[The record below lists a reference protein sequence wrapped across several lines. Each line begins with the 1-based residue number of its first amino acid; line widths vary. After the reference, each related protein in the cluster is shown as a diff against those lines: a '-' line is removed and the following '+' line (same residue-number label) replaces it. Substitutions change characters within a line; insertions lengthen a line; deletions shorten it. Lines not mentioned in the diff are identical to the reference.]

1 MAIEQLGE
9 SLLAEARKKSKKQER
24 KAKVFTGLM
33 LGIQA
38 GNWYLRNRAKKRAE
52 QFWTSNEGLLDQR
65 AKQFNAGVDF
75 YNNHNNMLKEYGS
88 AVDPETNE
96 NWVNALTQ
104 QRMKQYQDKYSD
116 LYNSSNQE
124 DKMKF
129 NEITS
134 QYLKDDVEAYRQ
146 QLEGYADFR
155 NIDTSS
161 RKESKEA
168 YLKPLKDKLNKGLE
182 IINKQD
188 NIGGWMLGGIN
199 LKSEPVKLETSQTE
213 VMLPAGFSDV
223 DKKELDNL
231 LANTLSDM
239 QKVKATYQMEEIP
252 EIQLK
257 ALMKKEPVPK
267 ITVDIDN
274 DLKNAMSAVYEEIDF
289 GDNTGNFKASDFKIK
304 VGEADLNV
312 GDFLNEFEFP
322 NGKVLSKQDKKQ
334 ILDDALFIAD
344 YNYKIWKMGAEKSGV
359 GPLAIPEGGKKYFVD
374 EALREVI
381 GTDLTY
387 KAGKGG
393 ILGFWD
399 TEAREG
405 TYNRQAR
412 RDYINKILEKDT
424 IDIPDPKDR
433 GNIINV
439 STDEIK
445 TNLNITSDNAE
456 QNPLDTPKPREFN
469 EQNLMAVLNDTNF
482 KKLSKSEQG
491 KVFSGWIAK
500 YPESS
505 SRIVEIANNYSKDSD
520 MTRVDGTKKSA
531 QGFVGPIKNNVT
543 GQTMTEVS
551 IQFDDVLDGQ
561 PIPVLVP
568 TLSDDEIKTLQ
579 NMEIEGNAKNIPQSI
594 KDKAIEHAE
603 NRVEQGLSPFYQDGE
618 QQISLSQ
625 QEMVDKFGI
634 VSKGRSPEEIDDM
647 LRTMLRQGNDLTNE
661 EFDTLLNYF
670 TVKQIPVTSDSLLEK
685 PIPSDASSK
694 YISQVKERLKKGQV
708 ESMEMVEPL
717 KLIGADEESVRNRVI
732 TRAEKYLAGETPMFS
747 STEFNKW
754 LKEIKNIKATDLDKK
769 DKPRYVKEFLEFIKQ

>member
-52 QFWTSNEGLLDQR
+52 QFWASNQGLLDQR
-65 AKQFNAGVDF
+65 ASQFNAGVNF
-75 YNNHNNMLKEYGS
+75 YNDHNAMLKKYGSPTDQATGENWVHALTQTRLKEY
-88 AVDPETNE
+88 
-96 NWVNALTQ
+96 
-104 QRMKQYQDKYSD
+104 QDKHSD

-134 QYLKDDVEAYRQ
+134 QYLKDDIEAYRQ

-188 NIGGWMLGGIN
+188 NIGGWMLGGMN
-199 LKSEPVKLETSQTE
+199 LKSEQVKLDESGAE
-213 VMLPAGFSDV
+213 VLLPAGFSNI
-223 DKKELDNL
+223 DKSELDNL
-231 LANTLSDM
+231 LNNTLSNM

-257 ALMKKEPVPK
+257 ALMKKEKVEKLKVPLDK
-267 ITVDIDN
+267 DLKDGMSAIYADIDVGENTGQYKAGDFTVD
-274 DLKNAMSAVYEEIDF
+274 
-289 GDNTGNFKASDFKIK
+289 
-304 VGEADLNV
+304 VGKRTFNV
-312 GDFLNEFEFP
+312 GSFLNEFEF
-322 NGKVLSKQDKKQ
+322 GDGSHLSKEQKKQ
-334 ILDDALFIAD
+334 ILDDALIIAD
-344 YNYKIWKMGAEKSGV
+344 YNYKIWEMNASKSGAA
-359 GPLAIPEGGKKYFVD
+359 GLTIPEGGKKYFLD
-374 EALREVI
+374 QAIAEVI
-381 GTDLTY
+381 GGDLTF

-393 ILGFWD
+393 TLGFQ
-399 TEAREG
+399 TEPREG
-405 TYNRQAR
+405 TYNRVTR
-412 RDYINKILEKDT
+412 LEYLTRIQNQDN
-424 IDIPDPKDR
+424 IEIPDPSQK
-433 GNIINV
+433 GENIQV

-445 TNLNITSDNAE
+445 TNLNISTDTGAT
-456 QNPLDTPKPREFN
+456 NPLDTPKPQEFK
-469 EQNLMAVLNDTNF
+469 EQNLMAVLNDSNF
-482 KKLSKSEQG
+482 IKLSKQEQG
-491 KVFSGWIAK
+491 KVFAAWMVK

-505 SRIVEIANNYSKDSD
+505 DKIREIADKYSKDRD
-520 MTRVDGTKKSA
+520 MTRVDGTKKSE

-594 KDKAIEHAE
+594 KDKAIKHAE
-603 NRVEQGLSPFYQDGE
+603 DRVEQGLSPFYQDGE
-618 QQISLSQ
+618 QSISLSQ

-694 YISQVKERLKKGQV
+694 YISQMKEELKTGKVKP
-708 ESMEMVEPL
+708 MTMVPPL
-717 KLIGADEESVRNRVI
+717 KLIGADKESVRNRVI
-732 TRAEKYLAGETPMFS
+732 ARAEKYLAGDTPMFS